1 MTKKEIETR
10 IRQEQNRIAR
20 LEGKIK
26 DIQFDIN
33 ATKDALEFW
42 KKELAKVEGK

>member
-1 MTKKEIETR
+1 MTKKEIKTR
-10 IRQEQNRIAR
+10 ITQEKNRIVR

-26 DIQFDIN
+26 DIKFDIN
-33 ATKDALEFW
+33 ATKAALEFW